1 MFYGPCFMFDV
12 SSMSALGTDQP
23 GCGPLSLS
31 LPTTTTGQLGNPHC
45 PPPTHPGPTQCSCPK
60 PSAPFSPHLGAGGPY
75 MVDLG
80 GNGMTLGVSKSL
92 QVFGLQEPVPSLQL
106 AGSDLLSAAAAHH
119 HGRRRTFL
127 LTLATI
133 SASRTR
139 TTDSSDHNFSL
150 FLFFLHLPRSLS

>member
-1 MFYGPCFMFDV
+1 
-12 SSMSALGTDQP
+12 
-23 GCGPLSLS
+23 
-31 LPTTTTGQLGNPHC
+31 
-45 PPPTHPGPTQCSCPK
+45 
-60 PSAPFSPHLGAGGPY
+60 

-133 SASRTR
+133 SASGHGQQTR
-139 TTDSSDHNFSL
+139 VTTTSL
-150 FLFFLHLPRSLS
+150 SFCLSPSTPILILMTRSLEDPFCIIIAPTHRGLIEGDPAPPHLTTSCCRFAPKSRRPLP

>member
-1 MFYGPCFMFDV
+1 MLIFGVQTLFYHFPSKFGIPSSPASDPCSTVHV
-12 SSMSALGTDQP
+12 SCLMCPQCPHWALTSP
-23 GCGPLSLS
+23 AAAHSLFLSPPPPLVSWALS
-31 LPTTTTGQLGNPHC
+31 ST
-45 PPPTHPGPTQCSCPK
+45 PTHPGPTQCSCPK

-133 SASRTR
+133 
-139 TTDSSDHNFSL
+139 
-150 FLFFLHLPRSLS
+150 

>member
-1 MFYGPCFMFDV
+1 
-12 SSMSALGTDQP
+12 
-23 GCGPLSLS
+23 
-31 LPTTTTGQLGNPHC
+31 
-45 PPPTHPGPTQCSCPK
+45 
-60 PSAPFSPHLGAGGPY
+60 

-92 QVFGLQEPVPSLQL
+92 QVFGLQELVPSLQL

-133 SASRTR
+133 SASLPD
-139 TTDSSDHNFSL
+139 TDNRL
-150 FLFFLHLPRSLS
+150 E